1 MVLAIGNVYAFCCAD
16 LRLATSENICTIYK
30 YRSEIRRLRKDSALD
45 IYDGCVPKFT
55 LLERKIVDD

>member
-30 YRSEIRRLRKDSALD
+30 YHSEIRRLRKDSALD

-55 LLERKIVDD
+55 VSAKNL